1 MAMFNSYVKLPEDM
15 FSPQENRHLS
25 DLASRHNLSFVQ
37 KTNPQI
43 HGWIIFRSEAS
54 QFGVYLIFGQTNAD
68 YLPSG
73 NLNIAMD
80 VVG

>member
-1 MAMFNSYVKLPEDM
+1 MLNYQRICSVPKKIDTFLIWHPVTILV
-15 FSPQENRHLS
+15 LS
-25 DLASRHNLSFVQ
+25 KKQ
-37 KTNPQI
+37 TPQI